1 MPRVLI
7 AVAAAAAVAVA
18 CGRGGGEA
26 PQPTGT
32 PVTSASVR
40 ALRGIRFDLR
50 QITVAA
56 GQAITVTLDNQDD
69 GVPHDLVV
77 WRDRSQRE
85 RIAGTEQCTGPCQR
99 TVIVPPLPAGR
110 YYFNCT
116 VHPSEMRGDYIVVER
131 SGS

>member
-1 MPRVLI
+1 VRLLLL
-7 AVAAAAAVAVA
+7 VAAACAALVTA
-18 CGRGGGEA
+18 CGGNEEGT

-40 ALRGIRFDLR
+40 AVRGLRFDTR
-50 QITVAA
+50 QITAAA
-56 GQAITVTLDNQDD
+56 GQAITITLDNQDS

-77 WRDRSQRE
+77 WRDRTMRE

-116 VHPSEMRGDYIVVER
+116 IHPGEMRGDYIVVER